1 MTSSD
6 DDCAKNHQRALAV
19 LRDDLWA
26 KAPRL
31 KSQAVSEIKNL
42 GLEHFVLLFQS
53 GERGCVIDLQGDQ
66 NAHAAFLWNDRPM
79 FESRFDERH
88 GLARLIR
95 RWVCDA
101 GRPSDMRT
109 EFPDLEIDELADYY
123 ERGEPVVGEFMRS
136 WDAIE
141 AYYTETKG
149 GDYFKA
155 VRGLIRSMREA
166 GYDRQLRAGQSMAS
180 FGLSRSHE
188 QGLREDQPRLWFD
201 IGPSEMD
208 VDANFGDGELLGHP
222 VRLTAEVRKLL
233 DGLAQ
238 CAID

>member
-1 MTSSD
+1 
-6 DDCAKNHQRALAV
+6 
-19 LRDDLWA
+19 
-26 KAPRL
+26 
-31 KSQAVSEIKNL
+31 
-42 GLEHFVLLFQS
+42 
-53 GERGCVIDLQGDQ
+53 
-66 NAHAAFLWNDRPM
+66 
-79 FESRFDERH
+79 
-88 GLARLIR
+88 
-95 RWVCDA
+95 
-101 GRPSDMRT
+101 MRT